1 MCVMT
6 TWTELEPLIRM
17 SAFIGA
23 LGLFSVF
30 EALWP
35 RKERTQKRIRR
46 WSTNVIMLVM
56 GTGLLRV
63 ISPVLT
69 VSWAATCSALGIGLF
84 NALSMPQW
92 VQVLL
97 ALVAMDFAIYAQHVA
112 MHRIPVLWAFHKVHH
127 ADEDLDASSGIRF
140 HPGEMAMSFG
150 FKLVLIALLG
160 PSALAVFLF
169 EVILNVSAMF
179 NHANWKLPLSVDG
192 VLRRLVVTP
201 DMHRVHHSVQYAE
214 SNRNFGFALSVWDR
228 LFRTYQ
234 AQPDAGHSKMKLG
247 LDTKPEGVSSGL
259 VWGLILPFR
268 R

>member
-1 MCVMT
+1 MHH
-6 TWTELEPLIRM
+6 WTELEPLIRM

-30 EALWP
+30 EAIWP
-35 RKERTQKRIRR
+35 RKKRTQKRIRR
-46 WSTNVIMLVM
+46 WSTNAIMLVL

-69 VSWAATCSALGIGLF
+69 VTWAATCGAIGIGFF
-84 NALSMPQW
+84 NF
-92 VQVLL
+92 L
-97 ALVAMDFAIYAQHVA
+97 ALPGWLEVICAIIAMDLAIYAQHVA
-112 MHRIPVLWAFHKVHH
+112 MHHVPVLWAFHKVHH

-140 HPGEMAMSFG
+140 HPGEMALSFV
-150 FKLVLIALLG
+150 FKLAMIAVLG

-201 DMHRVHHSVQYAE
+201 DLHRVHHSVQYAE
-214 SNRNFGFALSVWDR
+214 SNRNFGFSLSVWDR

-234 AQPDAGHSKMKLG
+234 DQPSAGHDGMKLG

-259 VWGLILPFR
+259 IWGLILPFR